1 MLQGLGV
8 TALAS
13 ILTNTRV
20 DSKGSSHEDSG
31 SEYDPQENEDEDTEQ
46 EELDKV
52 LILVL
57 CLSLLCWGFGGGW
70 ERLLMWC
77 PCTVAVLFIIY
88 SVCSLIHV
96 LLILLVFCQ

>member
-20 DSKGSSHEDSG
+20 DSKGSSREDSG

-57 CLSLLCWGFGGGW
+57 CLSLLCWGFGGAG
-70 ERLLMWC
+70 RGCSCGVLALLQC
-77 PCTVAVLFIIY
+77 YLSYIQFVV
-88 SVCSLIHV
+88 
-96 LLILLVFCQ
+96 

>member
-13 ILTNTRV
+13 ILTNTRL
-20 DSKGSSHEDSG
+20 DSKGSSREDSG

-57 CLSLLCWGFGGGW
+57 CLSLLCWGFGG
-70 ERLLMWC
+70 
-77 PCTVAVLFIIY
+77 VLGEAAHVVSLHCCSVIY
-88 SVCSLIHV
+88 HIFSL
-96 LLILLVFCQ
+96 